1 MKVVAVAVPVAK
13 GWPPIPNYLIYGD
26 EGESEDSLAIGGEL
40 TKIEKSFR
48 MNKSISVTPMNLLT
62 IAFASSL

>member
-1 MKVVAVAVPVAK
+1 MKVVAVAVAK

-26 EGESEDSLAIGGEL
+26 EGELAIGGEL

-62 IAFASSL
+62 IAFFSSL